1 MGSNVPL
8 FEESLDHPLTTF
20 AVREQ
25 TSKKGS

>member
-8 FEESLDHPLTTF
+8 FEESLDRLLTTF
-20 AVREQ
+20 TVREQ